1 MEFFNFSG
9 PHAEFSNIISYIS
22 VIYIQIFIQDE
33 LNGFITSPSR
43 SISDP
48 LKKIHDVI
56 KAVREGPTPLPST
69 ILYRFVI
76 RKLHNALKLEKI
88 AISKVQ
94 KHIFCYLK
102 NGKNIHF
109 GTRRSPKR
117 AFLVFLNF
125 FLVQN

>member
-1 MEFFNFSG
+1 MAIFEIEKDGIWSTKLFLKLIYMISRIMEFFNFSG

-56 KAVREGPTPLPST
+56 KAVREGPTPLPSS
-69 ILYRFVI
+69 ILYRFA
-76 RKLHNALKLEKI
+76 N
-88 AISKVQ
+88 
-94 KHIFCYLK
+94 
-102 NGKNIHF
+102 
-109 GTRRSPKR
+109 
-117 AFLVFLNF
+117 
-125 FLVQN
+125 